1 MVTILFCR
9 SSILRAIAVP
19 VAFTTVFATL
29 VCTYNAAIAKGII
42 KAALPQLVI
51 PQALINLPS
60 FCLSLLLV
68 FRTNASYG
76 RFDEARKMWGLMLNR
91 SRDLARQSVTYFP
104 PHAIAAKRMLARWTI
119 AMQKSLLDVCRGDCD
134 YKAFMGDT
142 LRKEEMERILKSP
155 HKVVYAL

>member
-1 MVTILFCR
+1 LSKEDDFRELDRRFRRTVYDHEEWKSHRSLFRYVRSIAQIHR

-42 KAALPQLVI
+42 KATLPQLVI

-91 SRDLARQSVTYFP
+91 SRDLTRQAVSYFP

-119 AMQKSLLDVCRGDCD
+119 AM
-134 YKAFMGDT
+134 
-142 LRKEEMERILKSP
+142 
-155 HKVVYAL
+155 